1 MNEKLSAFHIATLIY
16 MIENNITLF
25 ALPRLVAEN
34 MGTNGWVGYI
44 ILALVSTGNI
54 LLYWAVYRMGKGR
67 SMFDIL
73 EKSLSKWILYPLYVG
88 LAIFYIMIASFV
100 GKNFFLIFQ
109 MISFQTSS
117 VTLIFLL
124 FCVMV
129 YLLLTKHIYNI
140 SKAATIFAF
149 MTWWTLLL
157 TSYQLREWKLVR
169 LTSYF
174 FEDPA
179 GGQVLHNWAEVY
191 TSFIGYELCIFLFPY
206 VNKQSKLFKG
216 VLFGH
221 LLTALAQVIV
231 LLTAFGFFS
240 FQQLQSL
247 LYPII
252 DMLDFIEMP
261 FINRVE
267 NLVFV
272 IFVFGNLVTTTMF
285 SFASLSTVKRIFPKA
300 RPKRLEFFIVLGV
313 FIVGLYSKYLAQ
325 SEYQLRRVLFTE
337 IGIAY
342 ILPMLLIMMLLFQKL
357 RERTN
362 SHGH

>member
-44 ILALVSTGNI
+44 FLALVSTGNI
-54 LLYWAVYRMGKGR
+54 LLYLVVYRMGKGR

-73 EKSLSKWILYPLYVG
+73 EKSLSKWILYPVYAG
-88 LAIFYIMIASFV
+88 LAVFYIMIASFV

-109 MISFQTSS
+109 MISFQTSN
-117 VTLIFLL
+117 VTFIFLL
-124 FCVMV
+124 FCMMV
-129 YLLLTKHIYNI
+129 YFLLIKPVYSIG
-140 SKAATIFAF
+140 KAATVFAF

-157 TSYQLREWKLVR
+157 TSYQAREWKLIR

-206 VNKQSKLFKG
+206 VNKKSKLFKG
-216 VLFGH
+216 VLYGH

-272 IFVFGNLVTTTMF
+272 IFVFGNLISTTMF
-285 SFASLSTVKRIFPKA
+285 SFASLSMVKRIFPKT
-300 RPKRLEFFIVLGV
+300 RPKRLEFLIVLGV
-313 FIVGLYSKYLAQ
+313 FIVGFYSKYLSQ

-337 IGIAY
+337 IGIAF
-342 ILPMLLIMMLLFQKL
+342 ILPMLLILVLLFQKL
-357 RERTN
+357 RERMN
-362 SHGH
+362 SHEH